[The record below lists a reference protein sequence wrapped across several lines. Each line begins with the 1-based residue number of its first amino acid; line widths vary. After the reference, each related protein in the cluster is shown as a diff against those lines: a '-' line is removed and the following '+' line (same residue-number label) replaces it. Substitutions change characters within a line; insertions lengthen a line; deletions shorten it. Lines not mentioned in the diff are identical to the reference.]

1 MMNINEGVADRT
13 HSDLLNKHTMPGDPY
28 TIIINANKEAIKND
42 K

>member
-1 MMNINEGVADRT
+1 MMNINEGVADQRAK
-13 HSDLLNKHTMPGDPY
+13 DLLDKHTIPGDPY